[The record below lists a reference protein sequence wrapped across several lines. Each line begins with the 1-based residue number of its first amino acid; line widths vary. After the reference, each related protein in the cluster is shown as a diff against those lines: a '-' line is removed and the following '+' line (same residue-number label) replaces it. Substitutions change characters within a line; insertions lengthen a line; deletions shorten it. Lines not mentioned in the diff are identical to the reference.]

1 MPDQI
6 TRLFKIQRDH
16 ANGTFEQSVY
26 FTTFSTVFD
35 IASKVAGGDK
45 ITTSFGKLVLYL
57 ERVFYDGFPPYQG
70 KKSVSQG
77 ALLQCE
83 YFQIKSDLS
92 QYATDANYDEQ
103 GKFQHRIVQRYMM
116 ENDPKS
122 FASEI
127 PVWDEEFHG
136 HIDLIRVHGPN
147 LIEVADFKP
156 KAKQEKKAATQ
167 VTRYA
172 HLLSKRTGIPL
183 NHIVATY
190 YDKDHVYS
198 VPFL

>member
-1 MPDQI
+1 MADQI
-6 TRLFKIQRDH
+6 TRLFTIRREH
-16 ANGTFEQSVY
+16 TGGTFEQSVY

-35 IASKVAGGDK
+35 IAAKIQGGDK
-45 ITTSFGKLVLYL
+45 ITTSFGRLALYL
-57 ERVFYDGFPPYQG
+57 ERVFYAGFPPYQG

-77 ALLQCE
+77 ALLQC
-83 YFQIKSDLS
+83 QSLPLKSDLTTL
-92 QYATDANYDEQ
+92 AKNANYDDQ

-116 ENDPKS
+116 EHDPKS
-122 FASEI
+122 YASEV

-136 HIDLIRVHGPN
+136 HIDLIRVHGPD

-156 KAKQEKKAATQ
+156 KAKNEKKAATQ
-167 VTRYA
+167 VIRYA

-183 NHIVATY
+183 NNMIATY
-190 YDKDHVYS
+190 FDKDHAYS